1 MMNLNTFENPYVDTA
16 YADTIITT
24 DGSSDFAKEGQRESI
39 VMLKNDGTISA
50 DGAASEKPTVYV
62 PYVYNTGWS
71 ATWMSGISE
80 GTPTWTPGMDIDK
93 LSQYFNV
100 VTDTLGRSYR

>member
-24 DGSSDFAKEGQRESI
+24 GDSSDFAKEGQRESI

-62 PYVYNTGWS
+62 PYVYNTG
-71 ATWMSGISE
+71 ME
-80 GTPTWTPGMDIDK
+80 RNMDAGYPRRNSK
-93 LSQYFNV
+93 LDSR
-100 VTDTLGRSYR
+100 T

>member
-1 MMNLNTFENPYVDTA
+1 MNLNTFENPYVDTA

-50 DGAASEKPTVYV
+50 DGAASEKP
-62 PYVYNTGWS
+62 PYTYHMYTTQDG
-71 ATWMSGISE
+71 AQHG
-80 GTPTWTPGMDIDK
+80 
-93 LSQYFNV
+93 
-100 VTDTLGRSYR
+100 